1 MGTLV
6 NGIKEIF
13 ATEKTTG
20 SNIMLCGN
28 DGTPDGHMT
37 MDNLASVLGIQ
48 TVSLQRGTD
57 LDSLRTPNKYTCS
70 DGPTSGTILNKPSNV
85 LYGFLLEVKPCTND
99 TSNVVQILW
108 ADGGRMFS
116 RTYDNGWSN
125 WLTYSYD
132 IPDFYKSYSD
142 LDYLANA
149 LGVIQNKNI
158 QQEKDLNNIFDI
170 GFYLIRID
178 DGNYINKPIGAGNY
192 GALVV
197 FACGNYKLQ
206 VWIEDTIGSKMY
218 IRGNW
223 SGGYNNWYVW
233 REIALTAQ

>member
-1 MGTLV
+1 MGTLAE
-6 NGIKEIF
+6 GIKEIF
-13 ATEKTTG
+13 ATAKTTG
-20 SNIMLCGN
+20 SNVMLCGN

-70 DGPTSGTILNKPSNV
+70 DGSTSGTILNKPSNV
-85 LYGFLLEVKPCTND
+85 LYGFLLEVKPCPNAPST
-99 TSNVVQILW
+99 VVQILW

-142 LDYLANA
+142 LASLANA
-149 LGVIQNKNI
+149 LGVGLFIKRGSITSQ
-158 QQEKDLNNIFDI
+158 DYDFRNNAQIGIYHVPGSIGVNWKGLSTFSDI
-170 GFYLIRID
+170 CVLFNNMTSGEPQIY
-178 DGNYINKPIGAGNY
+178 
-192 GALVV
+192 
-197 FACGNYKLQ
+197 
-206 VWIEDTIGSKMY
+206 DTIIAISYDFGEKKLKY
-218 IRGNW
+218 
-223 SGGYNNWYVW
+223 YNAFNDTF
-233 REIALTAQ
+233 ELI